1 MLRKIR
7 IVLAAIFFIGIT
19 LLFLGFA
26 GVLEPWLGWMPKVQ
40 FLPAFLAV
48 NVGVVAALLL
58 LTFVFGRVYCSTI
71 CPMGVYQD
79 IVAWISRKVRGR
91 KAVYHYNKGLKYLR
105 YGIWVLFVIALVA
118 GVHAFVS
125 ILAPYSAYGRMVRT
139 FFGGNAELPILVIA
153 VSTFVVITV
162 MAWIGGRTYCNT
174 VCPVGTTLSF
184 VSRFSLFRPAMDKDK
199 CVKCHACERKC
210 KAHCIDVENG
220 IVDYSRC
227 VVCFDCME
235 SCRPGGLK
243 YSFAYG
249 KKAAGKT
256 EEPVLKKPEAS
267 APNDN
272 PRRSGS
278 PEYSNPTSSPKPAE
292 EKKTTGEAPTPN
304 DNPDKAG
311 YTEPETPRQPETSG
325 TTESEP
331 DESRRAF
338 LIGTAVM
345 AGGAVTAKV
354 AAVSTAIAGAAVN
367 AAAQGGKKVDG
378 GLAEIVPKQSPQ
390 RTAPITPFGSK
401 SAKHFY
407 QHCTACQ
414 LCVTACPN
422 HVLRPGMKLDRFMQP
437 EMGYE
442 NGWCRPECTKCS
454 EVCPA
459 GAILPITPEEK
470 TAIHVGTAAVDYDL
484 CVVNRDGVRCGNC
497 ARHCPAGA
505 IMMVPKDPGNPDSPR
520 IPSVN
525 EARCIGC
532 GACENLCPS
541 RPISAIRVNGLSV
554 HIED

>member
-7 IVLAAIFFIGIT
+7 IALAAIFFIGIT

-91 KAVYHYNKGLKYLR
+91 KAVYRYNKGLKYLR

-139 FFGGNAELPILVIA
+139 FFGGNAQLPILIIA

-184 VSRFSLFRPAMDKDK
+184 VSRFSLFRPTIDKNK
-199 CVKCHACERKC
+199 CVRCHACERKC

-220 IVDYSRC
+220 TVDYSRC
-227 VVCFDCME
+227 VDCFDCME

-243 YSFAYG
+243 YSFAYC

-256 EEPVLKKPEAS
+256 EEPVLKRPEAP
-267 APNDN
+267 APDDN

-278 PEYSNPTSSPKPAE
+278 PEYSNPTSSPKSAE
-292 EKKTTGEAPTPN
+292 EKKTTEEAPTPN
-304 DNPDKAG
+304 DNPDK
-311 YTEPETPRQPETSG
+311 
-325 TTESEP
+325 
-331 DESRRAF
+331 SRRAF
-338 LIGTAVM
+338 LIGSAVM

-354 AAVSTAIAGAAVN
+354 AAVSTAVVGAAVN

-378 GLAEIVPKQSPQ
+378 GLAEIAPKQAPQ

-459 GAILPITPEEK
+459 GAILPVTPEEK
-470 TAIHVGTAAVDYDL
+470 TAIHVGTATVDYDL
-484 CVVNRDGVRCGNC
+484 CLAARNGIRCGNC

-505 IMMVPKDPGNPDSPR
+505 IMMVRKNPSDPDSSM
-520 IPSVN
+520 IPTVN
-525 EARCIGC
+525 ESLCIGC

-541 RPISAIRVNGLSV
+541 RPVSAIHVNGLSV